1 MLQPRN
7 SNTPTMMGITANG
20 RPARQRT
27 GFCDGADAD
36 CNYKI
41 PCGCILARSSN
52 SKRAGRDS
60 IAAQKTFQIVHFL
73 AGAGGLAEPAA
84 EFL

>member
-1 MLQPRN
+1 MFSFDIAMSRRL
-7 SNTPTMMGITANG
+7 SITANW
-20 RPARQRT
+20 RPTRQRQFFAT
-27 GFCDGADAD
+27 APVPIATIRLFAACV
-36 CNYKI
+36 
-41 PCGCILARSSN
+41 LVRSSH

-73 AGAGGLAEPAA
+73 AGTGGLAEPAA